1 MEIRL
6 RTLNPYLDDFEDEER
21 VRLKKELFPII
32 FKDNEKKKDGNQV
45 KKIDNKRE

>member
-32 FKDNEKKKDGNQV
+32 FKDDEKRKMEIQL
-45 KKIDNKRE
+45 KR